1 MERSSILIWGLCHM
15 KYVFFEKLSD
25 AGLPGAAGNGIVM
38 VTMRDGT
45 QGRVVSFF
53 KIFFA
58 RFLFAGPVW
67 IFL

>member
-53 KIFFA
+53 
-58 RFLFAGPVW
+58 
-67 IFL
+67 